1 LNFHQFSKISP
12 KRITSL
18 QKFATKVKR
27 QNNIEGVEGPGG
39 GGGGGEATK

>member
-1 LNFHQFSKISP
+1 MFFLNFHQFSKISP

-27 QNNIEGVEGPGG
+27 QNNVEGLGG
-39 GGGGGEATK
+39 RGKGVNPTI